1 MTNILLSEVKAM
13 KFVLA
18 AAMGAATLLA
28 GCASTSEDMGPPIAA
43 ADPISPLSAP
53 GYMSMAAS
61 SDMFEIESSRIALQR
76 SQNPAVRNFAQM
88 MIDHHSRTTSD
99 LMATAQRVN
108 LPPPPPAMLPPQRDA
123 LERVRAAGPDFDS
136 VYKREQIMGHQMAL
150 DLHRN
155 YAAQGDLPPFRD
167 LASRTVPIIQ
177 EHLGRAQSLPE
188 YAAPSPATP
197 LRSGERG

>member
-1 MTNILLSEVKAM
+1 M
-13 KFVLA
+13 KIVLA
-18 AAMGAATLLA
+18 AAMSAAALLA
-28 GCASTSEDMGPPIAA
+28 GCASTSEDLGPPVAA
-43 ADPISPLSAP
+43 VDPMSPLSAP

-76 SQNPAVRNFAQM
+76 SQSPAVRNFAQM
-88 MIDHHSRTTSD
+88 MIDHHTRTSSD
-99 LMATAQRVN
+99 LMATAQRAN
-108 LPPPPPAMLPPQRDA
+108 LASPPPGMLPPQRDA
-123 LERVRAAGPDFDS
+123 LERVRGAGTDFDS

-155 YAAQGDLPPFRD
+155 YAAQGDLPPFRE
-167 LASRTVPIIQ
+167 LASRTVPIIE

-188 YAAPSPATP
+188 YAPPPAATP

>member
-1 MTNILLSEVKAM
+1 M
-13 KFVLA
+13 KSVFA
-18 AAMGAATLLA
+18 AAMVAAALVA
-28 GCASTSEDMGPPIAA
+28 GCAPTSQDMGPPIAS
-43 ADPISPLSAP
+43 ADPMSPLSAP

-88 MIDHHSRTTSD
+88 MIDHHTRTTSD
-99 LMATAQRVN
+99 LMATAQRAN
-108 LPPPPPAMLPPQRDA
+108 LPPPPPTMLPPQRDA

-136 VYKREQIMGHQMAL
+136 TYKREQIVGHQMAL

-155 YAAQGDLPPFRD
+155 YVAQGDLPPFRE
-167 LASRTVPIIQ
+167 LASRTVPIIE

-188 YAAPSPATP
+188 YAPPPPATP
-197 LRSGERG
+197 TRAGERG